1 MSHAQPFPTVA
12 ADGLDLHCLTVEA
25 EPETNL
31 LLRLLEPFVIHDVLP
46 AHVACATS
54 GDGLAVEIVFAAS
67 ADLAQRLRGRL
78 SVMVGVR
85 DAALAPAAR
94 VRGAQT
100 PEHRAAAT
108 RAA

>member
-1 MSHAQPFPTVA
+1 MSPACPEPPFRREG
-12 ADGLDLHCLTVEA
+12 ADLYRLAVEA

-46 AHVACATS
+46 SRIDCAAT
-54 GDGLAVEIVFAAS
+54 GDGLSVELEFTAAE
-67 ADLAQRLRGRL
+67 ALAIRLHQRL

-85 DAALAPAAR
+85 DAALATVGHA
-94 VRGAQT
+94 
-100 PEHRAAAT
+100 RAAAW